1 MLQKFTDGVK
11 KVVGAGVIAVASL
24 ASQDANAGL
33 KRMDYEPLTTQTLEE
48 KAAYKDSVKVSLQKK
63 FEADLKAKGLHSIT
77 LNFVESSINGVPT
90 VTVSGSIIES
100 VVDASLVGESKL
112 VNKEV
117 GGFGVAVSKETFAN
131 KYMLEEELSKVIKET
146 IDSISSSVK

>member
-1 MLQKFTDGVK
+1 MLEKFTNGVK
-11 KVVGAGVIAVASL
+11 KAVGVGVIAVAGL

-33 KRMDYEPLTTQTLEE
+33 KRMDYEPLTTQTVEE
-48 KAAYKDSVKVSLQKK
+48 NAAYKDSVKVSLQKK
-63 FEADLKAKGLHSIT
+63 FEADLKAKGLHGIT

-100 VVDASLVGESKL
+100 VVDASLVGESKV

-117 GGFGVAVSKETFAN
+117 GGFGVAVSKETSAN

-146 IDSISSSVK
+146 IDSISSSIK